1 MIYDGALRD
10 STNFTSD
17 KYLEINSCNIQHSNK
32 IDHCVIRR
40 NGRVDY
46 HVLFVAEGECLCLYG
61 GGEKT
66 MKKGDFVIYPPHE
79 SQKYSF
85 MDGIAVTTM
94 WVHFSGV
101 GVEDIFSELGLLG
114 GIFTAPLPSETE
126 HYFRKMI
133 SAFAAN
139 LPKSKMIARGYLVN
153 TLASLT
159 HSASQSAS
167 AYGGAVSKMLEFI
180 NLNWQKS
187 IGVTQLA
194 AAVNLSESR
203 AAHLFK
209 EAVGIS
215 LHKYITNLKISNS
228 KELLQNTDMS
238 IFEISAMVGY
248 DDPLYFS
255 RLFKA
260 ACGISP
266 RNYRKTR

>member
-1 MIYDGALRD
+1 
-10 STNFTSD
+10 
-17 KYLEINSCNIQHSNK
+17 
-32 IDHCVIRR
+32 
-40 NGRVDY
+40 
-46 HVLFVAEGECLCLYG
+46 
-61 GGEKT
+61 
-66 MKKGDFVIYPPHE
+66 
-79 SQKYSF
+79 
-85 MDGIAVTTM
+85 
-94 WVHFSGV
+94 
-101 GVEDIFSELGLLG
+101 
-114 GIFTAPLPSETE
+114 
-126 HYFRKMI
+126 
-133 SAFAAN
+133 
-139 LPKSKMIARGYLVN
+139 
-153 TLASLT
+153 
-159 HSASQSAS
+159 
-167 AYGGAVSKMLEFI
+167 
-180 NLNWQKS
+180 
-187 IGVTQLA
+187 VTQLA